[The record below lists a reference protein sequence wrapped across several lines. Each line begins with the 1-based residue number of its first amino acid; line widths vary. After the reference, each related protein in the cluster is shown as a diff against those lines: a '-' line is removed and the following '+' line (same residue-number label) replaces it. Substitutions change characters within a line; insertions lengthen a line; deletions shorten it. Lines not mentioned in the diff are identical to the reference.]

1 VIRLSAPV
9 TVAAAAGDQTPTI
22 SGIAVPWDTD
32 AVVSDG
38 SLVRFAAGSLPD
50 DGPAPKLIESHDMA
64 QVRGI
69 VSERRKTKYG
79 MEFTAQI
86 ARTTAGLDAI
96 ELLKMGALDSVSV
109 GVNPTK
115 WSYDGNTMVI
125 EAGDWVELSLVAV
138 PAFAE
143 AKITQVAATKP
154 DDPTTPPTQE
164 EPPVE
169 TTPQVVEA
177 ASPAIIPTNPFT
189 EYAQPR
195 RQFRLPTPGEWIA
208 AWRAGGADFAQLNAN
223 VVASAPVSPL
233 QAAAG
238 DVTTGEAD
246 GILPTPIVG
255 PIFDALNQ
263 GRPVVTALGTRAMPA
278 NGKVFIRP
286 FIKDRTDVG
295 KQANELAAL
304 STRSFETDDIQITKE
319 TFGGR
324 VLLSEQVIDWSE
336 PSMLDAVLNDLAR
349 EYAVATEKRVVGGN
363 GSVVSAAMTTAQ
375 GEQATNFTAADK
387 FIEAMY
393 SAAGKIAADTGYLPN
408 VLACHPL
415 MWTKIGQLTDNDKRP
430 LFPTL
435 APSNAPGTS
444 TANAYTSNVL
454 GLTLVVSKEMA
465 GASFF
470 GGKNAN
476 EVFVM
481 FNSRNIELYEQQK
494 GAVSVQV
501 PDKLALNLAFRG
513 YFQGV
518 VLEKLG
524 FKVIYTGTL

>member
-1 VIRLSAPV
+1 L
-9 TVAAAAGDQTPTI
+9 
-22 SGIAVPWDTD
+22 
-32 AVVSDG
+32 
-38 SLVRFAAGSLPD
+38 F
-50 DGPAPKLIESHDMA
+50 
-64 QVRGI
+64 
-69 VSERRKTKYG
+69 
-79 MEFTAQI
+79 
-86 ARTTAGLDAI
+86 
-96 ELLKMGALDSVSV
+96 
-109 GVNPTK
+109 
-115 WSYDGNTMVI
+115 
-125 EAGDWVELSLVAV
+125 
-138 PAFAE
+138 
-143 AKITQVAATKP
+143 
-154 DDPTTPPTQE
+154 
-164 EPPVE
+164 
-169 TTPQVVEA
+169 
-177 ASPAIIPTNPFT
+177 
-189 EYAQPR
+189 AQPR
-195 RQFRLPTPGEWIA
+195 QAFRLPTTGEWIA

-223 VVASAPVSPL
+223 VLAAAPVSPL

-238 DVTTGEAD
+238 DVTTAEAD

-255 PIFDALNQ
+255 PVFDALNQ
-263 GRPVVTALGTRAMPA
+263 GRPVVSALGTRAMPA

-286 FIKDRTDVG
+286 FIKTRTLVE
-295 KQANELAAL
+295 KQANELGAL

-319 TFGGR
+319 TYGGR
-324 VLLSEQVIDWSE
+324 ILLSEQVIDWSE
-336 PSMLDAVLNDLAR
+336 PSMLDLVLADLAR

-363 GSVVSAAMTTAQ
+363 GSVISAAMSSGQ
-375 GEQATNFTAADK
+375 GEQATNFTDADN
-387 FIEAMY
+387 FIKAMY

-454 GLTLVVSKEMA
+454 GLTLVVTKEMA

>member
-1 VIRLSAPV
+1 MIRLSAPV
-9 TVAAAAGDQTPTI
+9 TVTAAADETPTI
-22 SGIAVPWDTD
+22 SGLAVPWNTD

-38 SLVRFAAGSLPD
+38 SRVRFAEGSLPAN
-50 DGPAPKLIESHDMA
+50 GPAPKLIESHDMA
-64 QVRGI
+64 QIRGI
-69 VSERRKTKYG
+69 VSERRSTSDG
-79 MEFTAQI
+79 MEFTAKI

-96 ELLKMGALDSVSV
+96 ELLKMGAFDSVSV

-115 WSYDGNTMVI
+115 WSYEGDTMVI

-143 AKITQVAATKP
+143 AKISRVAAEAATEP
-154 DDPTTPPTQE
+154 DDQPPQMQE
-164 EPPVE
+164 ESSMDQ
-169 TTPQVVEA
+169 TPQVVEA
-177 ASPAIIPTNPFT
+177 AAPTIPTNPFQF
-189 EYAQPR
+189 AQPR
-195 RQFRLPTPGEWIA
+195 QAFRLPTPGEWIA

-223 VVASAPVSPL
+223 VLAAAPQSPL

-238 DVTTGEAD
+238 DVTTAEAD

-263 GRPVVTALGTRAMPA
+263 GRPVVSALGTRAMPSA
-278 NGKVFIRP
+278 GKVFIRP
-286 FIKDRTDVG
+286 VIKVRTLVE
-295 KQANELAAL
+295 KQTAELAAL
-304 STRSFETDDIQITKE
+304 STRSFETDDIAITKE
-319 TFGGR
+319 TYGGR

-336 PSMLDAVLNDLAR
+336 PNMLDAVLADLAR
-349 EYAVATEKRVVGGN
+349 EYAVSTEKRVVGGN
-363 GSVVSAAMTTAQ
+363 GSVISAAMSTGQ
-375 GEQATNFTAADK
+375 GEQATNFTDADN
-387 FIEAMY
+387 FIKAMY

-415 MWTKIGQLTDNDKRP
+415 MWTKIGQLTDADKRP

-470 GGKNAN
+470 GSKNAN
-476 EVFVM
+476 DVFVM
-481 FNSRNIELYEQQK
+481 FNNRNIELYEQQK

>member
-1 VIRLSAPV
+1 MIRMSAAVQV
-9 TVAAAAGDQTPTI
+9 TAAADETPQI
-22 SGIAVPWDTD
+22 SGLAVPWGVT
-32 AVVSDG
+32 AWVSDG
-38 SLVRFAAGSLPD
+38 TAVRFIEGSLPT

-69 VSERRKTKYG
+69 VTERRSTEAG
-79 MEFTAQI
+79 MEFTAKI
-86 ARTTAGLDAI
+86 ARTTAGNDAI
-96 ELLKMGALDSVSV
+96 ELLKLGALDSVSV

-115 WSYDGNTMVI
+115 WHMEDDTMVI

-143 AKITQVAATKP
+143 AKISRVAAEAATEP
-154 DDPTTPPTQE
+154 DDPETPEEETEMDKTTPE
-164 EPPVE
+164 
-169 TTPQVVEA
+169 VVEA
-177 ASPAIIPTNPFT
+177 AAPAIIPTTPI
-189 EYAQPR
+189 YAQPR
-195 RQFRLPTPGEWIA
+195 QAFRLPTPGEWIA
-208 AWRAGGADFAQLNAN
+208 AWRAGGAEFAQLNAN
-223 VVASAPVSPL
+223 VVAAAPVPPL

-238 DVTTGEAD
+238 DVTTAEAD

-263 GRPVVTALGTRAMPA
+263 GRPVVSALGTRAMPSA
-278 NGKVFIRP
+278 GKVFIRP
-286 FIKDRTDVG
+286 FIKVRSLVE
-295 KQANELAAL
+295 KQANELGSL
-304 STRSFETDDIQITKE
+304 STRSFETDDIQVTKE

-336 PSMLDAVLNDLAR
+336 PSMLDAVLADLAR
-349 EYAVATEKRVVGGN
+349 EYAVATEKRVVAPGGVI
-363 GSVVSAAMTTAQ
+363 GAAMTSGQ
-375 GEQATNFTAADK
+375 GEQATNFTDADN
-387 FIEAMY
+387 FIKAMY

-415 MWTKIGQLTDNDKRP
+415 SWTKIGQLTDADKRP

-470 GGKNAN
+470 GSKNAN
-476 EVFVM
+476 DVFVM
-481 FNSRNIELYEQQK
+481 FNNRNIELYEQQK
-494 GAVSVQV
+494 GAVQVQV

>member
-1 VIRLSAPV
+1 MIRFQAPV
-9 TVAAAAGDQTPTI
+9 QAADGPKREISGVAAPYG
-22 SGIAVPWDTD
+22 VN

-38 SLVRFAAGSLPD
+38 SAVRFEAGALPET
-50 DGPAPKLIESHDMA
+50 GPAPKLIESHDLT
-64 QVRGI
+64 QIRGL
-69 VSERRKTKYG
+69 VTERVNTDDG
-79 MEFTAQI
+79 MMFTAKI
-86 ARTTAGLDAI
+86 AATRAGDDAL
-96 ELLKMGALDSVSV
+96 ELLKMGAIDSVSV
-109 GVNPTK
+109 GVTPTK
-115 WSYDGNTMVI
+115 WRYDGDVMVI
-125 EAGDWVELSLVAV
+125 EAADWQELSLVAV
-138 PAFAE
+138 PAFAD
-143 AKITQVAATKP
+143 AQITRVAAQAQP
-154 DDPTTPPTQE
+154 DPEPPTEAESLE
-164 EPPVE
+164 EETPMSEPTPVAA
-169 TTPQVVEA
+169 EA
-177 ASPAIIPTNPFT
+177 ATIPTPLFA
-189 EYAQPR
+189 EPR

-223 VVASAPVSPL
+223 VLASAPVSPL

-238 DVTTGEAD
+238 DVTTAEAD

-263 GRPVVTALGTRAMPA
+263 GRPVVSALGTRAMPSA
-278 NGKVFIRP
+278 GKVFIRP
-286 FIKDRTDVG
+286 FIKVRTLVE
-295 KQANELAAL
+295 KQTAELGAL

-319 TFGGR
+319 TYGGR

-336 PSMLDAVLNDLAR
+336 PSMLDAVLADLAR
-349 EYAVATEKRVVGGN
+349 EYAVATEKRVVAPSGVIAG
-363 GSVVSAAMTTAQ
+363 AMTSGQ
-375 GEQATNFTAADK
+375 GEQATNFTDADN
-387 FIEAMY
+387 FIKAMY

-415 MWTKIGQLTDNDKRP
+415 SWTKIGQLTDADKRP

-470 GGKNAN
+470 GSKNAN
-476 EVFVM
+476 DVFVM
-481 FNSRNIELYEQQK
+481 FNNRNIELYEQQK

>member
-1 VIRLSAPV
+1 MIRFSAPV
-9 TVAAAAGDQTPTI
+9 QAAEGPKREI
-22 SGIAVPWDTD
+22 SGIAAPYGVE
-32 AVVSDG
+32 AIVSDG
-38 SLVRFAAGSLPD
+38 TAVRFERGALPE
-50 DGPAPKLIESHDMA
+50 DGPAPKLIESHDLT
-64 QVRGI
+64 QIRGL
-69 VSERRKTKYG
+69 VTERVNTDDG
-79 MEFTAQI
+79 MMFTAKI
-86 ARTTAGLDAI
+86 AATRAGDDAL
-96 ELLKMGALDSVSV
+96 ELLKMGAIDSVSV
-109 GVNPTK
+109 GVTPTK
-115 WSYDGNTMVI
+115 WHYDGNTMVI
-125 EAGDWVELSLVAV
+125 EAATWQELSLVAV
-138 PAFAE
+138 PAFAD
-143 AKITQVAATKP
+143 AQITQVAAQAP
-154 DDPTTPPTQE
+154 DTPQPETVSEEEATMTNHNEVEATAPATIPTTL
-164 EPPVE
+164 
-169 TTPQVVEA
+169 
-177 ASPAIIPTNPFT
+177 F
-189 EYAQPR
+189 AQPR
-195 RQFRLPTPGEWIA
+195 QAFRLPTPGEWIA

-223 VVASAPVSPL
+223 VLAAAPQSPL

-238 DVTTGEAD
+238 DVTTGQAD

-263 GRPVVTALGTRAMPA
+263 GRPVVSALGTRAMPA
-278 NGKVFIRP
+278 SGKVFIRP
-286 FIKDRTDVG
+286 FIKVRTKVE
-295 KQANELAAL
+295 KQTAELAAL
-304 STRSFETDDIQITKE
+304 STQSFETDDIQITKE

-336 PSMLDAVLNDLAR
+336 PSMLDAVLADLAR

-363 GSVVSAAMTTAQ
+363 GSVISAAMSSGQ
-375 GEQATNFTAADK
+375 GEAATNFTEADK
-387 FIEAMY
+387 FISAMY

-415 MWTKIGQLTDNDKRP
+415 MWTKIGQLTDDDKRP

-470 GGKNAN
+470 GSKNAN
-476 EVFVM
+476 DVFVM
-481 FNSRNIELYEQQK
+481 FNNRNIELYEQQK

>member
-1 VIRLSAPV
+1 MIRFNAPV
-9 TVAAAAGDQTPTI
+9 LAEATEGRREI
-22 SGIAVPWDTD
+22 FGIAAPYGVE
-32 AVVSDG
+32 AVVADG
-38 SLVRFAAGSLPD
+38 TRVMFEQGALPEA
-50 DGPAPKLIESHDMA
+50 GPAPKLIESHDLA
-64 QVRGI
+64 QVRGL
-69 VSERRKTKYG
+69 VTSRKNTDSG
-79 MEFTAQI
+79 MEFTAKI
-86 ARTTAGLDAI
+86 AATRAGDDAL
-96 ELLKMGALDSVSV
+96 ELVKMGAIDSVSV
-109 GVNPTK
+109 GVTPTK
-115 WSYDGNTMVI
+115 WTMKGDLMVI
-125 EAGDWVELSLVAV
+125 QAADWQELSLVAI
-138 PAFAE
+138 PAFSGAT
-143 AKITQVAATKP
+143 ITKVAAQANP
-154 DDPTTPPTQE
+154 DDQPEPETVPEEETDMNETPE
-164 EPPVE
+164 
-169 TTPQVVEA
+169 VVEA
-177 ASPAIIPTNPFT
+177 SAPVTIPTTAMFA
-189 EYAQPR
+189 EPR

-223 VVASAPVSPL
+223 VMASAPVSPL
-233 QAAAG
+233 NAAAG
-238 DVTTGEAD
+238 DVTTAEAD

-255 PIFDALNQ
+255 PIFDSLNQ
-263 GRPVVTALGTRAMPA
+263 GRPVVTALGTRAMPQS
-278 NGKVFIRP
+278 GKVFIRP
-286 FIKDRTDVG
+286 IIKVRTSVAE
-295 KQANELAAL
+295 QANELAAL
-304 STRSFETDDIQITKE
+304 STQSFETDDIQITKA

-336 PSMLDAVLNDLAR
+336 PSMLDAVLADLAR

-363 GSVVSAAMTTAQ
+363 GSVISAAMSTGQ

-435 APSNAPGTS
+435 APSNAPGTA

-470 GGKNAN
+470 GSKNAN

-481 FNSRNIELYEQQK
+481 FNNRNIELYEQQK

>member
-1 VIRLSAPV
+1 MIRMSASV
-9 TVAAAAGDQTPTI
+9 TVTAAADETPTI
-22 SGIAVPWDTD
+22 SGLAVPWNTD
-32 AVVSDG
+32 AVVADG
-38 SLVRFAAGSLPD
+38 TLVRFAPGSLPET
-50 DGPAPKLIESHDMA
+50 GPAPKLIESHDLA
-64 QVRGI
+64 QIRGI
-69 VSERRKTKYG
+69 VSERRNTKMG
-79 MEFTAQI
+79 MEFTAKI
-86 ARTTAGLDAI
+86 ARTAAGMDAI

-109 GVNPTK
+109 GVNPTQ
-115 WSYDGNTMVI
+115 WRYEGDTMVI
-125 EAGDWVELSLVAV
+125 ESGDWVELSLVAV
-138 PAFAE
+138 PAFAD
-143 AKITQVAATKP
+143 AKISQVAAQAAVDP
-154 DDPTTPPTQE
+154 DEEETPE
-164 EPPVE
+164 EGAPMENPE
-169 TTPQVVEA
+169 LVEA
-177 ASPAIIPTNPFT
+177 AAPAIIPTNPFT
-189 EYAQPR
+189 EFAQPR

-208 AWRAGGADFAQLNAN
+208 AWRAGGAEFAQLNAN
-223 VVASAPVSPL
+223 VLAAAPVSPL

-238 DVTTGEAD
+238 DVTTAEAD

-263 GRPVVTALGTRAMPA
+263 GRPVVSALGTRAMPA

-286 FIKDRTDVG
+286 FIKTRTSVA
-295 KQANELAAL
+295 KQTAELAAL
-304 STRSFETDDIQITKE
+304 STQSFETDDIQITKE
-319 TFGGR
+319 TYGGR

-336 PSMLDAVLNDLAR
+336 PSMLDAVLADLAR
-349 EYAVATEKRVVGGN
+349 EYAVATEKRVVTPGGVIA
-363 GSVVSAAMTTAQ
+363 GAMSSGQ
-375 GEQATNFTAADK
+375 GEQATNFTDADN
-387 FIEAMY
+387 FIKAMY

-415 MWTKIGQLTDNDKRP
+415 MWTKIGQLTDADKRP

-435 APSNAPGTS
+435 APSNAPGSS

-470 GGKNAN
+470 GSKNAN
-476 EVFVM
+476 DVFVM
-481 FNSRNIELYEQQK
+481 FNNRNIELYEQQK